1 LTYDPVERRY
11 TVDPGDGGKTF
22 GFADPDFNFKSL
34 RFNAIFRWEWK
45 PGSAMYLVWTE
56 QRQDQTH
63 PGEFAFRRD
72 FGETFGA
79 PANDVLLFKIAY
91 WFQR

>member
-1 LTYDPVERRY
+1 
-11 TVDPGDGGKTF
+11 
-22 GFADPDFNFKSL
+22 
-34 RFNAIFRWEWK
+34 
-45 PGSAMYLVWTE
+45 MYLVWTE
-56 QRQDQTH
+56 QRQDSAN

-72 FGETFGA
+72 FGGVFAA